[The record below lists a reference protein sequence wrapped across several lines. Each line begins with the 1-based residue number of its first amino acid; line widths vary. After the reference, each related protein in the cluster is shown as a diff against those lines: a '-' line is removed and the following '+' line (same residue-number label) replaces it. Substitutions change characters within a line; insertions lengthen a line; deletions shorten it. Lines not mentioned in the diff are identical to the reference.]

1 MSQESRVFDT
11 RGVDDAFG
19 ALAQFFVHDGTLG
32 DTLLHVAEVAC
43 KAGPA
48 DMAGITMLVD
58 GVPST
63 GVFTDS
69 EAPEIDKAQ
78 YESEQG
84 PCLDAFRNQSVYR
97 IESTA
102 ADTRWPEFARTAA
115 DHGIKSTLSLPIT
128 ARDESLGALNLYSRT
143 EAAFHDADV
152 ERMTTFATHSAFVLT
167 NAQVYWDARHLNEN
181 LNQAMQSRATIDH
194 AVGIVMATGGK
205 NSQQA
210 FQVLVKASQ
219 RQNRK
224 LREIAT
230 EIVARAET
238 SATT

>member
-1 MSQESRVFDT
+1 MILAGQDE
-11 RGVDDAFG
+11 AFG
-19 ALAQFFVHDGTLG
+19 ALARFFVHDGTLG
-32 DTLLHVAEVAC
+32 ETLLQVAELAC

-48 DMAGITMLVD
+48 DMAGITLLVD

-78 YESEQG
+78 YESGQG
-84 PCLDAFRNQSVYR
+84 PCLDAFRDQSVYR

-102 ADTRWPEFARTAA
+102 ADIRWPEFVRIAA
-115 DHGIKSTLSLPIT
+115 HHGIRSTLSLPIT

-143 EAAFHDADV
+143 EAAFREADIG
-152 ERMTTFATHSAFVLT
+152 RMMTFATHSAFVLT

-181 LNQAMQSRATIDH
+181 LNQAMRSRATIDH

-205 NSQQA
+205 SPQDA

-238 SATT
+238 SATA

>member
-1 MSQESRVFDT
+1 MADVLES
-11 RGVDDAFG
+11 DDAFG

-32 DTLLHVAEVAC
+32 DTLLRVAELAC
-43 KAGPA
+43 RAGPA

-78 YESEQG
+78 YESGQG
-84 PCLDAFRNQSVYR
+84 PCLDAFRNQKVYR
-97 IESTA
+97 MESTA
-102 ADTRWPEFARTAA
+102 TDLRWPQFARDAA
-115 DHGIKSTLSLPIT
+115 AHGIKSTLSLPIT
-128 ARDESLGALNLYSRT
+128 ARAEGLGALNLYSRT
-143 EAAFHDADV
+143 EAAFGETDA
-152 ERMTTFATHSAFVLT
+152 ERMMTFATHAAVVLT

-205 NSQQA
+205 SPEEG
-210 FQVLVKASQ
+210 FQVLVRASQ
-219 RQNRK
+219 RENRK
-224 LREIAT
+224 LREIAA
-230 EIVARAET
+230 EIVARAES
-238 SATT
+238 SATR

>member
-1 MSQESRVFDT
+1 MSQESRVVDT
-11 RGVDDAFG
+11 RGADDAFG

-32 DTLLHVAEVAC
+32 DTLLQVAELAC

-48 DMAGITMLVD
+48 DMAGITLLVD
-58 GVPST
+58 GIPST

-78 YESEQG
+78 YGSEQG
-84 PCLDAFRNQSVYR
+84 PCLDAFRDQSAYR

-115 DHGIKSTLSLPIT
+115 HHGIRSTLSLPIT

-143 EAAFHDADV
+143 EAAFRDADV
-152 ERMTTFATHSAFVLT
+152 ERMMTFAAHSAFVLT

-205 NSQQA
+205 NPQEA

-230 EIVARAET
+230 EIVVRAET
-238 SATT
+238 STAT

>member
-1 MSQESRVFDT
+1 MSQESRVADSSEV
-11 RGVDDAFG
+11 GDAFD
-19 ALAQFFVHDGTLG
+19 ALARFFVHDGTLG
-32 DTLLHVAEVAC
+32 DTLLHVAKLAC
-43 KAGPA
+43 TAGPA

-84 PCLDAFRNQSVYR
+84 PCLDAFRDQSVYR

-102 ADTRWPEFARTAA
+102 ADVRWPEFARTAA
-115 DHGIKSTLSLPIT
+115 HHGIKSTLSLPIT

-143 EAAFHDADV
+143 AAAFGDPDI
-152 ERMTTFATHSAFVLT
+152 ERMRTFATHAAVVLT

-181 LNQAMQSRATIDH
+181 LNQAMRSRATIDH

-205 NSQQA
+205 NPQDA

-219 RQNRK
+219 RENRK

-230 EIVARAET
+230 ESVVRAET
-238 SATT
+238 STAT

>member
-1 MSQESRVFDT
+1 MSQENRVVDT
-11 RGVDDAFG
+11 RGADEAFS
-19 ALAQFFVHDGTLG
+19 ALALCFVHDGTLG
-32 DTLLHVAEVAC
+32 ETLQQVAELAC

-48 DMAGITMLVD
+48 DMAGITLLVD

-63 GVFTDS
+63 GVFTDP
-69 EAPEIDKAQ
+69 EAAEIDKAQ

-84 PCLDAFRNQSVYR
+84 PCLDAFRDRNVYR

-102 ADTRWPEFARTAA
+102 ADTRWPEFARNAA
-115 DHGIKSTLSLPIT
+115 HHGIRSTLSLPIT
-128 ARDESLGALNLYSRT
+128 ARDESLGALNLYART
-143 EAAFHDADV
+143 DAAFLDADID
-152 ERMTTFATHSAFVLT
+152 RMMTFATHSAFVLT

-205 NSQQA
+205 SPQEA

>member
-1 MSQESRVFDT
+1 MSQESRVSDT
-11 RGVDDAFG
+11 RGVSDAFG

-32 DTLLHVAEVAC
+32 DTLQRVAELAC

-63 GVFTDS
+63 GVFTDA

-78 YESEQG
+78 YESGQG

-102 ADTRWPEFARTAA
+102 TDPRWPEFVRNAA
-115 DHGIKSTLSLPIT
+115 HHGIKSTLSLPIT

-143 EAAFHDADV
+143 EAAFSEDDV
-152 ERMTTFATHSAFVLT
+152 ERMMTFATHSAFVLT

-205 NSQQA
+205 NAEEA

-224 LREIAT
+224 LRDIAT
-230 EIVARAET
+230 EMVRRAET
-238 SATT
+238 AGAP